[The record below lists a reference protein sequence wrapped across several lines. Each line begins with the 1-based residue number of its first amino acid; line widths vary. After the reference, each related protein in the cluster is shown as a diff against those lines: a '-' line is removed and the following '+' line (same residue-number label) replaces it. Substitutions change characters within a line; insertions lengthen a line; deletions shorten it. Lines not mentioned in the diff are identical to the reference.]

1 MVKESVIKLWNH
13 NLCGK
18 SVRIWSYFGPHFPC
32 IFPHSDWMRRDMEGL
47 SVFILNDGKCGK
59 NADQKNSKYGHF
71 LRSVIERYNIDPD
84 AQHSDITGMFKE
96 SNLAFISPTAQK
108 LKFSIENFVSKCG
121 QIRKKYLRIWSH
133 LLKKYLTE
141 NFIFVRYIF
150 STDSCVF

>member
-1 MVKESVIKLWNH
+1 MSVFGVIL
-13 NLCGK
+13 
-18 SVRIWSYFGPHFPC
+18 VR
-32 IFPHSDWMRRDMEGL
+32 IFPHSDWMRRDTEDL
-47 SVFILNDGKCGK
+47 SVFILNYGKCGK

-84 AQHSDITGMFKE
+84 VQHSDIIGMFKE
-96 SNLAFISPTAQK
+96 SNLAFIGPTAQK
-108 LKFSIENFVSKCG
+108 LKFSIENFVSKCD
-121 QIRKKYLRIWSH
+121 QIGKKYLRIWSH